1 MLTIRIYMKYLYKQN
16 LINIYIVFKR
26 CIYNYVHF
34 RLRYLDTVFQN
45 EQQRRRFLVIFFQ
58 NKVRLQGI
66 MADSFW
72 HILTFYI
79 IKMVFQ

>member
-1 MLTIRIYMKYLYKQN
+1 MKYLYKQN
-16 LINIYIVFKR
+16 LINIYTVFKR

-34 RLRYLDTVFQN
+34 RLRNLDTVFQN
-45 EQQRRRFLVIFFQ
+45 EQQRRRFFIVFFLQ
-58 NKVRLQGI
+58 NKERLQGI

-72 HILTFYI
+72 HKLTFYI